1 MALGRIEEL
10 PKRVYLSVA
19 DGKIVHTTS
28 DKKKEYFSFVE
39 GKLEKIYKSERDF
52 NGEKVLYWYVD
63 LRGSKKELYTLSFP
77 YRSGTFKSIVL
88 CLASCPTLGF
98 QDVKIEPYLKNGFT
112 KVVVSVGGT
121 RLDWVIKELPEVKE
135 VLVGGQRIKDDSERM
150 KLIEHY
156 VEEIKKLL

>member
-1 MALGRIEEL
+1 M
-10 PKRVYLSVA
+10 
-19 DGKIVHTTS
+19 
-28 DKKKEYFSFVE
+28 
-39 GKLEKIYKSERDF
+39 
-52 NGEKVLYWYVD
+52 
-63 LRGSKKELYTLSFP
+63 
-77 YRSGTFKSIVL
+77 
-88 CLASCPTLGF
+88 
-98 QDVKIEPYLKNGFT
+98 KIEPYLKNGFT